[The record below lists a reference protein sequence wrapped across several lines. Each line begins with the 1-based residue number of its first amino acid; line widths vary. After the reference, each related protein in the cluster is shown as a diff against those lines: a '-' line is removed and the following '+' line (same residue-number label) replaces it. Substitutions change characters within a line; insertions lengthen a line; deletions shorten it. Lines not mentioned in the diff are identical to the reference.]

1 MLVGLEIVQLLGF
14 PVGAGIS
21 WCNHPVGAGDSVG
34 NYPIRAGDSLSFYPV
49 GAVVFLVVMS
59 SWSWMS
65 VVV

>member
-14 PVGAGIS
+14 PVGARIF
-21 WCNHPVGAGDSVG
+21 WLNHPVGAGDSVG
-34 NYPIRAGDSLSFYPV
+34 SYLVGAGDSLSFYPV
-49 GAVVFLVVMS
+49 RPAVFLVVMS